1 MKNLSLHAKF
11 YLVAVYLAG
20 ALILF
25 LSLLD
30 FTIADSAIFA
40 ALCLFGS
47 ILHIFKVEGATN
59 RSHYTFSFLIFGFAI
74 IFLPSPLALIVIII
88 SNIAEWVWH
97 RPPWFI
103 QLFNISCYIIS
114 AEVAILVYESFNVPG
129 TFTSWVVIA
138 AISLAMVSFTMVNHM
153 LVGVILWL
161 ARGEN
166 FKQSG
171 IFDLIPIS
179 IDFIMLT
186 LGAGLVLVWKY
197 NPFALLIFLAPLYP
211 IYISLRVP
219 SLERKTE
226 TDQKTGLFNHN
237 YFMEQLK
244 NELHR
249 ANRYDRPLSIIMAD
263 LDLLRNINNTYG
275 HLAGDEVLK
284 GVADILKR
292 SVREYDVV
300 SRFGGEEFAI
310 LLPEA
315 ETEKAIERAEFI
327 RREIENAR
335 FNIPTSVNPIQATLS
350 LGIATRESY
359 EQTGEEII
367 HNADAAL
374 YNSKLKGRNRA
385 FAYTHNIFKLVEPG
399 TATVHVVEEGQLPQE
414 IEDVSHGEAGYSAS
428 FRQYVA
434 RQPSQPLQPSNAK
447 PQIEEP
453 AERET
458 KQDANPP
465 ALKPKASSHPKVLF
479 YIAFLAVVATILSV
493 LAFSQPYALDGFF
506 PGNHWGGLL
515 AISLIIISTEW
526 FSIDL
531 YVKNTSLSSTAVPL
545 VAGFILFGPLGV
557 LLTSLVYATT
567 AGIKYRSPFNRL
579 VFNFSN
585 HIIAGMVINL
595 VMVVTGGLFSSLGGQ
610 IGELLPALVAS
621 TIMFLI
627 TTSLISIGIGTN
639 LQQSSIQVWNEQY
652 KWMGPYYMGIGLV
665 AYALI
670 FGYNYAGIGGLL
682 VMMIP
687 LFILRYSQMQYVEHT
702 RNIVTELRN
711 KNQELEKSA
720 NEINELNE
728 GLLTTLSE
736 IIDLRDPYV
745 LGHSKQVSAYSTR
758 IATLL
763 KLSDRQIKLI
773 RKAGLLHDIGKLGIS
788 MEILTKPG
796 KLTQEEFEKIKRH
809 AALGGDLVKNS
820 PSLRPLVPIIRHH
833 HEFYNGEGY
842 PDKLAGSQIP
852 IEARVVAVADAIE
865 AMVSDRPYRKSLR
878 LEQVVQELKKNAGTQ
893 FDPLVVKEAVEMI
906 EADIDGSRNALAAQ
920 KDGSKAAIPG
930 LATEPH
936 VS

>member
-1 MKNLSLHAKF
+1 MKNLPAQSRV
-11 YLVAVYLAG
+11 YLVSVYLAG
-20 ALILF
+20 ALL
-25 LSLLD
+25 LSINLLD
-30 FTIADSAIFA
+30 FTIVDPVIFT
-40 ALCLFGS
+40 ALCILGS
-47 ILHIFKVEGATN
+47 ILHILKVEGATN

-74 IFLPSPLALIVIII
+74 IFLPPTLALIVIIV
-88 SNIAEWVWH
+88 SNVAEWAWN

-114 AEVAILVYESFNVPG
+114 AQIAILVYQYLNAPG
-129 TFTSWVVIA
+129 TFTSWEVIL
-138 AISLAMVSFTMVNHM
+138 AIALAMISFTVVNHM
-153 LVGVILWL
+153 LVGIILWL

-171 IFDLIPIS
+171 IFDLVPIS
-179 IDFIMLT
+179 IDLIMLT
-186 LGAGLVLVWKY
+186 LGASLVLIWNY
-197 NPFALLIFLAPLYP
+197 NPYALLIFLAPLYP
-211 IYISLRVP
+211 IYISLKIP

-237 YFMEQLK
+237 YFMEHLK
-244 NELHR
+244 NELNR

-284 GVADILKR
+284 GVAEILKR

-300 SRFGGEEFAI
+300 ARFGGEEFAI

-327 RREIENAR
+327 RREIEHAR

-350 LGIATRESY
+350 LGIATRENF

-385 FAYTHNIFKLVEPG
+385 FAYTHNIFKHVEPG
-399 TATVHVVEEGQLPQE
+399 TAVIQVVEAQPLQQE
-414 IEDVSHGEAGYSAS
+414 NESSPEDETGYSAS
-428 FRQYVA
+428 TRQYIA
-434 RQPSQPLQPSNAK
+434 RESAKAEPLAVETAK
-447 PQIEEP
+447 PDPVEDE
-453 AERET
+453 
-458 KQDANPP
+458 NPSVN
-465 ALKPKASSHPKVLF
+465 KPGTSQPKVLL
-479 YIAFLAVVATILSV
+479 YITV
-493 LAFSQPYALDGFF
+493 LALTAILLSAMTFVKPLAPGIFPLDR
-506 PGNHWGGLL
+506 HWIGLV
-515 AISLIIISTEW
+515 AISLIVISTEW

-545 VAGFILFGPLGV
+545 VAGFILFGPFGV
-557 LLTSLVYATT
+557 VVTSLVYAIT
-567 AGIKYRSPFNRL
+567 AGIKYRSPFNRV
-579 VFNFSN
+579 VFNLSN
-585 HIIAGMVINL
+585 HVIAGMTINL
-595 VMVVTGGLFSSLGGQ
+595 LLALTGVLFSSLSAQ
-610 IGELLPALVAS
+610 LYELLSALLAS
-621 TIMFLI
+621 TVMFLI
-627 TTSLISIGIGTN
+627 TTSLISVGIGTN
-639 LQQSSIQVWNEQY
+639 LRQSPLQIWGEQY
-652 KWMGPYYMGIGLV
+652 KWMTPYYVGIGLV

-670 FGYNYAGIGGLL
+670 FGYKYASVGGLL
-682 VMMIP
+682 IMMIP

-702 RNIVTELRN
+702 RKVVTELRN

-745 LGHSKQVSAYSTR
+745 LGHSKQVSEYSTR

-763 KLSDRQIKLI
+763 KLSNRQIKLI
-773 RKAGLLHDIGKLGIS
+773 RKAGLLHDIGKLGVS

-796 KLTQEEFEKIKRH
+796 KLTAEEFEKIKRH

-833 HEFYNGEGY
+833 HEFYNGKGY
-842 PDKLAGSQIP
+842 PDKLAGSHIP

-878 LEQVVQELKKNAGTQ
+878 LEQVIEELKRNSGTQ
-893 FDPLVVKEAVEMI
+893 FDPLVVKEAVEML
-906 EADIDGSRNALAAQ
+906 EEEMADRSAAMAQRDEPKLAI
-920 KDGSKAAIPG
+920 SG
-930 LATEPH
+930 LATKPQTP
-936 VS
+936 